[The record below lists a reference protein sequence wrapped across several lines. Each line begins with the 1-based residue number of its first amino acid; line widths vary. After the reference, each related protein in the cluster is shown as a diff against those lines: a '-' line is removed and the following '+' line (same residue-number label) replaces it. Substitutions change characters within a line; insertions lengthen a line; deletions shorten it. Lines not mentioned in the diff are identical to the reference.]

1 MDYLQ
6 VLFPFV
12 LPYIGSSS
20 QITLLIREP
29 GTSACLSLCGDGL
42 VSKSCLTL
50 CDLMDCSPPNSS
62 VLGIF
67 WASILEWVAI
77 SSSRRSS

>member
-12 LPYIGSSS
+12 LPYIRSSS

-42 VSKSCLTL
+42 VSKSCLTS
-50 CDLMDCSPPNSS
+50 CDPMDCSLLGSS
-62 VLGIF
+62 VYGIF
-67 WASILEWVAI
+67 QARILQ
-77 SSSRRSS
+77 